1 MPRSCAQS
9 VFAPRFCTYSEP
21 TGPPLG
27 IAYWGA
33 LRGCSAKHAKTTVA
47 EYIEYALIC
56 EAHISLNRYATDT
69 AKATGR
75 ATEVGECVNG
85 AQGIKNRR
93 GELQRVLSREE
104 SYVDGKL
111 SRAAFI
117 SIAILTF
124 ITFVGNFTQLQLSSA
139 LPIIVS
145 EFHISVT
152 TGQWLTSVFQLVMG
166 VMVPLTA
173 FLTRRFSTRQIVICS
188 MAVFTVGSLL
198 AWLGPNFVWV
208 LVGRVLEAAGT
219 GVMWPVLQITV
230 FSIYPLSRRG
240 FAMGTVGMAMSVAPA
255 IGPTLGG
262 WQTDANGWR
271 SIFLTMTIIGVVS
284 LLAAMFGLHNFGS
297 HDPSARAD
305 FFSVSLS
312 VIGFGGL
319 MFGFTNSET
328 YGFAAP
334 VTWGPMVVGLIGIV
348 WFVLR
353 NLRAGKR
360 YREAVAEDKSALPQP
375 PLLDLEVLKNR
386 SFTVGTITA
395 SLAFFAFSSILV
407 IMPLYIQTD
416 RGYSATMSGLI
427 MLPGAI
433 GQCVSQFFGGRAMDR
448 FGARPVALF
457 GSIVLTLG
465 TLGMS
470 LVAMDT
476 WIWWVSICQFIR
488 QIGMGF
494 LLMPITTWSLNCLN
508 GPSEVS
514 AGSSVTNTARQ
525 IAGAVGAPV
534 LVILMETFAALHKQG
549 GASAVAASI
558 FGIQWALRISAM
570 ICLAM
575 VLMVFFG
582 VKGDGAGRTRD
593 IISLRALRERRARRM
608 AAN

>member
-1 MPRSCAQS
+1 MFASC
-9 VFAPRFCTYSEP
+9 FCTYSEP
-21 TGPPLG
+21 TRPPLG
-27 IAYWGA
+27 IACWGA

-47 EYIEYALIC
+47 EYTEYALIC
-56 EAHISLNRYATDT
+56 EAHISLNGYATDT
-69 AKATGR
+69 AKTTGR
-75 ATEVGECVNG
+75 ATEVEWRVTG
-85 AQGIKNRR
+85 AQGIKDRR

-188 MAVFTVGSLL
+188 MAVFTIGSVL

>member
-1 MPRSCAQS
+1 M
-9 VFAPRFCTYSEP
+9 
-21 TGPPLG
+21 
-27 IAYWGA
+27 
-33 LRGCSAKHAKTTVA
+33 
-47 EYIEYALIC
+47 
-56 EAHISLNRYATDT
+56 
-69 AKATGR
+69 
-75 ATEVGECVNG
+75 
-85 AQGIKNRR
+85 
-93 GELQRVLSREE
+93 
-104 SYVDGKL
+104 
-111 SRAAFI
+111 
-117 SIAILTF
+117 TF

-188 MAVFTVGSLL
+188 MAVFTLGSVL

-271 SIFLTMTIIGVVS
+271 SIFLTMTIIGVIS

-305 FFSVSLS
+305 FFSACLS

-334 VTWGPMVVGLIGIV
+334 VTWGPMVVGLVGIV

-360 YREAVAEDKSALPQP
+360 YREAVAKDESALPQP

-395 SLAFFAFSSILV
+395 SLAFFR
-407 IMPLYIQTD
+407 IQFD
-416 RGYSATMSGLI
+416 SGHH
-427 MLPGAI
+427 
-433 GQCVSQFFGGRAMDR
+433 
-448 FGARPVALF
+448 
-457 GSIVLTLG
+457 
-465 TLGMS
+465 
-470 LVAMDT
+470 
-476 WIWWVSICQFIR
+476 
-488 QIGMGF
+488 
-494 LLMPITTWSLNCLN
+494 
-508 GPSEVS
+508 
-514 AGSSVTNTARQ
+514 
-525 IAGAVGAPV
+525 
-534 LVILMETFAALHKQG
+534 AALHP
-549 GASAVAASI
+549 
-558 FGIQWALRISAM
+558 
-570 ICLAM
+570 
-575 VLMVFFG
+575 
-582 VKGDGAGRTRD
+582 D
-593 IISLRALRERRARRM
+593 
-608 AAN
+608 

>member
-1 MPRSCAQS
+1 MFASC
-9 VFAPRFCTYSEP
+9 FYTYSEP
-21 TGPPLG
+21 TRPPLG
-27 IAYWGA
+27 IACWGA

-47 EYIEYALIC
+47 EYTEYALIC
-56 EAHISLNRYATDT
+56 EAHISLNGYATDT
-69 AKATGR
+69 AKTTGR
-75 ATEVGECVNG
+75 ATEVEWRVTG
-85 AQGIKNRR
+85 AQGIKDRR

-271 SIFLTMTIIGVVS
+271 SIFLTMTIIGVIS

-305 FFSVSLS
+305 FFSACLS

-360 YREAVAEDKSALPQP
+360 YREAVAKDKSALPQP

-593 IISLRALRERRARRM
+593 IISLRSLRERRARRM

>member
-1 MPRSCAQS
+1 MSGNERRDGGHGLGARRS
-9 VFAPRFCTYSEP
+9 
-21 TGPPLG
+21 
-27 IAYWGA
+27 
-33 LRGCSAKHAKTTVA
+33 
-47 EYIEYALIC
+47 
-56 EAHISLNRYATDT
+56 
-69 AKATGR
+69 
-75 ATEVGECVNG
+75 
-85 AQGIKNRR
+85 
-93 GELQRVLSREE
+93 ELQRVLGQEE

-111 SRAAFI
+111 SHAAFV

-145 EFHISVT
+145 EFGISVT

-188 MAVFTVGSLL
+188 MAVFTVGSVL
-198 AWLGPNFVWV
+198 AWLGPNFLWV

-271 SIFLTMTIIGVVS
+271 SIFLTMTVIGVLS

-305 FFSVSLS
+305 FFSVALS
-312 VIGFGGL
+312 VFGFGGL
-319 MFGFTNSET
+319 MFGFTNSEA

-334 VTWGPMVVGLIGIV
+334 VVWGPMLVGLAGII
-348 WFVLR
+348 WFAAR
-353 NLRAGKR
+353 NIRRGRA
-360 YREAVAEDKSALPQP
+360 YRAAKAAVSEMPETPDGHGAASTMPTIATNGNANGTAAAGRPALPQP
-375 PLLDLEVLKNR
+375 PLLDLAVLKNR
-386 SFTVGTITA
+386 SFTIGTITA

-457 GSIVLTLG
+457 GSIVLTVG

-476 WIWWVSICQFIR
+476 WIWWVSICQFVR

-508 GPSEVS
+508 GPDEVS

-534 LVILMETFAALHKQG
+534 LVILMETFEAWRHAS
-549 GASAVAASI
+549 GASTVAASI
-558 FGIQWALRISAM
+558 FGIQWALRVSAG
-570 ICLAM
+570 ICLIM
-575 VLMVFFG
+575 VLLVAFG
-582 VKGDGAGRTRD
+582 VRGDGAGRTRD
-593 IISLRALRERRARRM
+593 AISLHALRRRLHRA
-608 AAN
+608 

>member
-1 MPRSCAQS
+1 MHVS
-9 VFAPRFCTYSEP
+9 
-21 TGPPLG
+21 GM
-27 IAYWGA
+27 
-33 LRGCSAKHAKTTVA
+33 
-47 EYIEYALIC
+47 
-56 EAHISLNRYATDT
+56 
-69 AKATGR
+69 
-75 ATEVGECVNG
+75 NG
-85 AQGIKNRR
+85 AQGIKNHR

-188 MAVFTVGSLL
+188 MAVFTLGSVL

-208 LVGRVLEAAGT
+208 LVGRMLEAAGT

-271 SIFLTMTIIGVVS
+271 SIFLTMTIIGVIS

-305 FFSVSLS
+305 FFSACLS

-334 VTWGPMVVGLIGIV
+334 VTWGPMAVGLIGIV
-348 WFVLR
+348 WFVMR

-360 YREAVAEDKSALPQP
+360 YREAVAKDKSALPQP

-395 SLAFFAFSSILV
+395 SLAFSPSVRFLSSCALH
-407 IMPLYIQTD
+407 PD
-416 RGYSATMSGLI
+416 RPWVFCHDEWSDHVAGRYRSVH
-427 MLPGAI
+427 LP
-433 GQCVSQFFGGRAMDR
+433 VLR
-448 FGARPVALF
+448 RPCD
-457 GSIVLTLG
+457 GSIRRTTRGFVRFDCVDPWYLG
-465 TLGMS
+465 H
-470 LVAMDT
+470 VA
-476 WIWWVSICQFIR
+476 
-488 QIGMGF
+488 G
-494 LLMPITTWSLNCLN
+494 
-508 GPSEVS
+508 
-514 AGSSVTNTARQ
+514 
-525 IAGAVGAPV
+525 
-534 LVILMETFAALHKQG
+534 
-549 GASAVAASI
+549 
-558 FGIQWALRISAM
+558 
-570 ICLAM
+570 
-575 VLMVFFG
+575 
-582 VKGDGAGRTRD
+582 GDGYVDLVGIDLPVHPSDRHGFPADADYHVVPELPERAERSVRRIIGDEYRASDCGRCGRTRVGD
-593 IISLRALRERRARRM
+593 SDGNVCRFA
-608 AAN
+608 

>member
-1 MPRSCAQS
+1 MFASC
-9 VFAPRFCTYSEP
+9 FCTYSEP
-21 TGPPLG
+21 TRPPLG
-27 IAYWGA
+27 IACWGA

-47 EYIEYALIC
+47 EYTEYALIC
-56 EAHISLNRYATDT
+56 EAHISLNGYATDT
-69 AKATGR
+69 AKTTGR
-75 ATEVGECVNG
+75 ATEVEWRVTG

-271 SIFLTMTIIGVVS
+271 SIFLTMTIIGVIS

-319 MFGFTNSET
+319 MFGFTNSEA

-334 VTWGPMVVGLIGIV
+334 VTWGPMAVGLIGIV

-360 YREAVAEDKSALPQP
+360 YREAVAKDKSALPQP

-433 GQCVSQFFGGRAMDR
+433 GQCISQFFGGRAMDR

>member
-1 MPRSCAQS
+1 MYRRHHQCRTCQPT
-9 VFAPRFCTYSEP
+9 PPEP
-21 TGPPLG
+21 PAGQRK
-27 IAYWGA
+27 W
-33 LRGCSAKHAKTTVA
+33 RVCVA
-47 EYIEYALIC
+47 
-56 EAHISLNRYATDT
+56 
-69 AKATGR
+69 
-75 ATEVGECVNG
+75 GESR
-85 AQGIKNRR
+85 IKNHR

-173 FLTRRFSTRQIVICS
+173 FLTRRLSTRQIVICS

-271 SIFLTMTIIGVVS
+271 SIFLTMTVIGVVS
-284 LLAAMFGLHNFGS
+284 LVAAMFGLHNFGS

-319 MFGFTNSET
+319 MFGFTNSEA

-334 VTWGPMVVGLIGIV
+334 VTWGPMAVGLIGIV

-360 YREAVAEDKSALPQP
+360 YREAVAKDKSALPQP

-433 GQCVSQFFGGRAMDR
+433 GQCISQFFGGRAMDR

>member
-9 VFAPRFCTYSEP
+9 VFVPRFCTYSEP

-188 MAVFTVGSLL
+188 MAVFTVGSLM
-198 AWLGPNFVWV
+198 AWVGPSFIWV
-208 LVGRVLEAAGT
+208 LLGRVLEAAGT

-271 SIFLTMTIIGVVS
+271 SIFLTMTVIGVIS
-284 LLAAMFGLHNFGS
+284 LVAAMFGLHNFGS

-319 MFGFTNSET
+319 MFGFTNSEA

-334 VTWGPMVVGLIGIV
+334 VTWGPMAVGLIGIV

-386 SFTVGTITA
+386 SFTIGTITA

-433 GQCVSQFFGGRAMDR
+433 GQCISQFFGGRAMDR

-570 ICLAM
+570 ICLVM

-593 IISLRALRERRARRM
+593 IISLRSLRERRARRM

>member
-1 MPRSCAQS
+1 MYRRHHQCRTCQPT
-9 VFAPRFCTYSEP
+9 PPEP
-21 TGPPLG
+21 PAGQRK
-27 IAYWGA
+27 W
-33 LRGCSAKHAKTTVA
+33 RVCVA
-47 EYIEYALIC
+47 
-56 EAHISLNRYATDT
+56 
-69 AKATGR
+69 
-75 ATEVGECVNG
+75 GESR
-85 AQGIKNRR
+85 IKNRR

-284 LLAAMFGLHNFGS
+284 LVAAMFGLHNFGS

>member
-1 MPRSCAQS
+1 MFASC
-9 VFAPRFCTYSEP
+9 FCTYSEP
-21 TGPPLG
+21 TRPPLG
-27 IAYWGA
+27 IACWGA

-47 EYIEYALIC
+47 EYTEYALIC
-56 EAHISLNRYATDT
+56 EAHISLNGYATDT
-69 AKATGR
+69 AKTTGR
-75 ATEVGECVNG
+75 ATEVEWRVTG
-85 AQGIKNRR
+85 AQGIKDRR

-188 MAVFTVGSLL
+188 MAVFTLGSVL

-271 SIFLTMTIIGVVS
+271 SIFLTMTIIGVIS

-305 FFSVSLS
+305 FFSACLS

-334 VTWGPMVVGLIGIV
+334 VTWGPMVVGLVGIV

-360 YREAVAEDKSALPQP
+360 YREAVAKDKSALPQP

-558 FGIQWALRISAM
+558 FGIQWALRISAI

>member
-1 MPRSCAQS
+1 MPNM
-9 VFAPRFCTYSEP
+9 P
-21 TGPPLG
+21 
-27 IAYWGA
+27 
-33 LRGCSAKHAKTTVA
+33 
-47 EYIEYALIC
+47 
-56 EAHISLNRYATDT
+56 TDT
-69 AKATGR
+69 AQSHQAEQRKWSVCVA
-75 ATEVGECVNG
+75 GEN
-85 AQGIKNRR
+85 GIKNRR
-93 GELQRVLSREE
+93 GELQRVLSQEE
-104 SYVDGKL
+104 SYIDGKL
-111 SRAAFI
+111 SHAAFV

-188 MAVFTVGSLL
+188 MAVFTIGSLL
-198 AWLGPNFVWV
+198 AWLGPNFLFV
-208 LVGRVLEAAGT
+208 LLGRVLEAAGT

-271 SIFLTMTIIGVVS
+271 SIFLTMTVIGVVS
-284 LLAAMFGLHNFGS
+284 LVAAMFGLHNFGS

-319 MFGFTNSET
+319 MFGFTNSEA

-334 VTWGPMVVGLIGIV
+334 VTWGPMAVGLIGIV

-386 SFTVGTITA
+386 SFTIGTITA

-433 GQCVSQFFGGRAMDR
+433 GQCISQFFGGRAMDR

-534 LVILMETFAALHKQG
+534 LVILMETFAALHKQV

-570 ICLAM
+570 ICLVM

>member
-1 MPRSCAQS
+1 MYRRHHQCRTCQPT
-9 VFAPRFCTYSEP
+9 PPEP
-21 TGPPLG
+21 PAGQRK
-27 IAYWGA
+27 W
-33 LRGCSAKHAKTTVA
+33 RVCVA
-47 EYIEYALIC
+47 
-56 EAHISLNRYATDT
+56 
-69 AKATGR
+69 
-75 ATEVGECVNG
+75 GESR
-85 AQGIKNRR
+85 IKNRR

-188 MAVFTVGSLL
+188 MAVFTIGSVL

-284 LLAAMFGLHNFGS
+284 LVAAMFGLHNFGS

-328 YGFAAP
+328 YGFTAP

>member
-1 MPRSCAQS
+1 MYRRHHQCRTCQPT
-9 VFAPRFCTYSEP
+9 PPEP
-21 TGPPLG
+21 PAGQRK
-27 IAYWGA
+27 W
-33 LRGCSAKHAKTTVA
+33 RVCVA
-47 EYIEYALIC
+47 
-56 EAHISLNRYATDT
+56 
-69 AKATGR
+69 
-75 ATEVGECVNG
+75 GESR
-85 AQGIKNRR
+85 IKNRR

-271 SIFLTMTIIGVVS
+271 SIFLTMTVIGVVS
-284 LLAAMFGLHNFGS
+284 LVAAMFGLHNFGS

-319 MFGFTNSET
+319 MFGFTNSEA

-334 VTWGPMVVGLIGIV
+334 VTWGPMAVGLIGIV

-360 YREAVAEDKSALPQP
+360 YREAVAKDKSALPQP

-433 GQCVSQFFGGRAMDR
+433 GQCISQFFGGRAMDR

-593 IISLRALRERRARRM
+593 IISLRSLRERRARRM

>member
-1 MPRSCAQS
+1 MLLS
-9 VFAPRFCTYSEP
+9 
-21 TGPPLG
+21 
-27 IAYWGA
+27 
-33 LRGCSAKHAKTTVA
+33 GCPAKHKKITTVA
-47 EYIEYALIC
+47 EYICLTSARKSVC
-56 EAHISLNRYATDT
+56 EKEEKTKPAYRHAPQAQPVPNMPTDT
-69 AKATGR
+69 AQSHQAEQRKWSVCVA
-75 ATEVGECVNG
+75 GEN
-85 AQGIKNRR
+85 GIKNRR
-93 GELQRVLSREE
+93 GELQRVLSQEE

-111 SRAAFI
+111 SHAAFV

-188 MAVFTVGSLL
+188 MAVFTIGSLL
-198 AWLGPNFVWV
+198 AWLGPNFLFV
-208 LVGRVLEAAGT
+208 LLGRVLEAAGT

-271 SIFLTMTIIGVVS
+271 SIFLTMTVIGVVS
-284 LLAAMFGLHNFGS
+284 LVAAMFGLHNFGS

-319 MFGFTNSET
+319 MFGFTNSEA

-334 VTWGPMVVGLIGIV
+334 VTWGPMAVGLIGIV

-360 YREAVAEDKSALPQP
+360 YREAVAGDKSALPQP

-386 SFTVGTITA
+386 SFTIGTITA

-433 GQCVSQFFGGRAMDR
+433 GQCISQFFGGRAMDR

-570 ICLAM
+570 ICLVM

-608 AAN
+608 AAK

>member
-1 MPRSCAQS
+1 MFASC
-9 VFAPRFCTYSEP
+9 FYTYSEP
-21 TGPPLG
+21 TRPPLG
-27 IAYWGA
+27 IACWGA

-47 EYIEYALIC
+47 EYTEYALIC
-56 EAHISLNRYATDT
+56 EAHISLNGYATDT
-69 AKATGR
+69 AKTTGR
-75 ATEVGECVNG
+75 ATEVEWRVTG
-85 AQGIKNRR
+85 AQGIKDRR

-188 MAVFTVGSLL
+188 MAVFTLGSVL

-271 SIFLTMTIIGVVS
+271 SIFLTMTIIGVIS

-305 FFSVSLS
+305 FFSACLS

-334 VTWGPMVVGLIGIV
+334 VTWGPMVVGLVGIV
-348 WFVLR
+348 WFVMR
-353 NLRAGKR
+353 NLRAGKW
-360 YREAVAEDKSALPQP
+360 YREAVAKDESALPQP

-558 FGIQWALRISAM
+558 FGIQWALRISAI

>member
-1 MPRSCAQS
+1 M
-9 VFAPRFCTYSEP
+9 
-21 TGPPLG
+21 
-27 IAYWGA
+27 
-33 LRGCSAKHAKTTVA
+33 RGCSAKHAKTTVA

-271 SIFLTMTIIGVVS
+271 SIFLTMTVIGVVS
-284 LLAAMFGLHNFGS
+284 LVAAMFGLHNFGS

-319 MFGFTNSET
+319 MFGFTNSEA

-334 VTWGPMVVGLIGIV
+334 VTWGPMAVGLIGIV

-558 FGIQWALRISAM
+558 FGIQWALRISAI

>member
-1 MPRSCAQS
+1 MA
-9 VFAPRFCTYSEP
+9 
-21 TGPPLG
+21 
-27 IAYWGA
+27 
-33 LRGCSAKHAKTTVA
+33 
-47 EYIEYALIC
+47 
-56 EAHISLNRYATDT
+56 
-69 AKATGR
+69 
-75 ATEVGECVNG
+75 GEN
-85 AQGIKNRR
+85 GIKNRR
-93 GELQRVLSREE
+93 GELQRVLSQEE

-111 SRAAFI
+111 SHAAFV

-188 MAVFTVGSLL
+188 MAVFTIGSLL

-208 LVGRVLEAAGT
+208 LLGRVLEAAGT

-271 SIFLTMTIIGVVS
+271 SIFLTMTVIGVVS
-284 LLAAMFGLHNFGS
+284 LVAAMFGLHNFSS

-319 MFGFTNSET
+319 MFGFTNSEA

-334 VTWGPMVVGLIGIV
+334 VTWGPMAVGLIGIV

-386 SFTVGTITA
+386 SFTIGTITA

-433 GQCVSQFFGGRAMDR
+433 GQCISQFFGGRAMDR

-570 ICLAM
+570 ICLVM

>member
-1 MPRSCAQS
+1 MFASC
-9 VFAPRFCTYSEP
+9 FCTYSEP
-21 TGPPLG
+21 TRPPLG
-27 IAYWGA
+27 IACWGA

-47 EYIEYALIC
+47 EYTEYALIC
-56 EAHISLNRYATDT
+56 EAHISLNGYVTDT
-69 AKATGR
+69 AKTTGR
-75 ATEVGECVNG
+75 ATEVEWRVTG
-85 AQGIKNRR
+85 AQGIKDRR

-188 MAVFTVGSLL
+188 MAVFTLGSVL

-271 SIFLTMTIIGVVS
+271 SIFLTMTIIGVIS

-305 FFSVSLS
+305 FFSACLS

-334 VTWGPMVVGLIGIV
+334 VTWGPMVVGLVGIV

-360 YREAVAEDKSALPQP
+360 YREAVAKDKSALPQP

>member
-1 MPRSCAQS
+1 MAGMSGNER
-9 VFAPRFCTYSEP
+9 RDD
-21 TGPPLG
+21 GHGLG
-27 IAYWGA
+27 A
-33 LRGCSAKHAKTTVA
+33 
-47 EYIEYALIC
+47 
-56 EAHISLNRYATDT
+56 
-69 AKATGR
+69 
-75 ATEVGECVNG
+75 
-85 AQGIKNRR
+85 RR
-93 GELQRVLSREE
+93 GELQRVLSQEE

-111 SRAAFI
+111 SHAAFV

-145 EFHISVT
+145 EFGISVT

-188 MAVFTVGSLL
+188 MAVFTVGSVL
-198 AWLGPNFVWV
+198 AWLGPNFLWV

-271 SIFLTMTIIGVVS
+271 SIFLTMTVIGVLS

-305 FFSVSLS
+305 FFSVALS
-312 VIGFGGL
+312 VFGFGGL
-319 MFGFTNSET
+319 MFGFTNSEA

-334 VTWGPMVVGLIGIV
+334 VVWGPMLVGLAGIV
-348 WFVLR
+348 WFAAR
-353 NLRAGKR
+353 NIRRGRA
-360 YREAVAEDKSALPQP
+360 YRAAKAAVSEMPETPETPDGHGAASTVPAAANGNDNGTAAAGRPALPQP
-375 PLLDLEVLKNR
+375 PLLDLAVLKNR
-386 SFTVGTITA
+386 SFTIGTITA

-457 GSIVLTLG
+457 GSIVLTVG

-476 WIWWVSICQFIR
+476 WIWWVSICQFVR

-508 GPSEVS
+508 GPDEVS

-534 LVILMETFAALHKQG
+534 LVILMETFEAWRHAS
-549 GASAVAASI
+549 GASTVAASI
-558 FGIQWALRISAM
+558 FGIQWALRVSAG
-570 ICLAM
+570 ICLIM
-575 VLMVFFG
+575 VLLVAFG
-582 VKGDGAGRTRD
+582 VRGDGAGRTRD
-593 IISLRALRERRARRM
+593 AISLHALRRRLHRA
-608 AAN
+608 

>member
-1 MPRSCAQS
+1 MFASC
-9 VFAPRFCTYSEP
+9 FCTYSEP
-21 TGPPLG
+21 TRPPLG
-27 IAYWGA
+27 IACWGA

-47 EYIEYALIC
+47 EYTEYALIC
-56 EAHISLNRYATDT
+56 EAHISLNGYATDT
-69 AKATGR
+69 AKTTGR
-75 ATEVGECVNG
+75 ATEVEWRVTG
-85 AQGIKNRR
+85 AQGIKDRR

-188 MAVFTVGSLL
+188 MAVFTLGSVL

-208 LVGRVLEAAGT
+208 LVGRMLEAAGT

-271 SIFLTMTIIGVVS
+271 SIFLTMTIIGVIS

-305 FFSVSLS
+305 FFSACLS

-334 VTWGPMVVGLIGIV
+334 VTWGPMAVGLIGIV
-348 WFVLR
+348 WFVMR

-360 YREAVAEDKSALPQP
+360 YREAVAKDKSALPQP

-433 GQCVSQFFGGRAMDR
+433 GQCISQFFGGRAMDR

-558 FGIQWALRISAM
+558 FGIQWALRISAI

>member
-1 MPRSCAQS
+1 MFASC
-9 VFAPRFCTYSEP
+9 FCTYSEP
-21 TGPPLG
+21 TRPPLG
-27 IAYWGA
+27 IACWGA

-47 EYIEYALIC
+47 EYTEYALIC
-56 EAHISLNRYATDT
+56 EAHISLNGYVTDT
-69 AKATGR
+69 AKTTGR
-75 ATEVGECVNG
+75 ATEVEWRVTG
-85 AQGIKNRR
+85 AQGIKDRR

-188 MAVFTVGSLL
+188 MAVFTLGSVL

-208 LVGRVLEAAGT
+208 LVGRVLEAGGT

-271 SIFLTMTIIGVVS
+271 SIFLTMTIIGVIS

-305 FFSVSLS
+305 FFSACLS

-334 VTWGPMVVGLIGIV
+334 VTWGPMVVGLVGIV

-360 YREAVAEDKSALPQP
+360 YREAVAKDKSALPQP

-558 FGIQWALRISAM
+558 FGIQWALRISAI

>member
-1 MPRSCAQS
+1 MHVS
-9 VFAPRFCTYSEP
+9 
-21 TGPPLG
+21 GM
-27 IAYWGA
+27 
-33 LRGCSAKHAKTTVA
+33 
-47 EYIEYALIC
+47 
-56 EAHISLNRYATDT
+56 
-69 AKATGR
+69 
-75 ATEVGECVNG
+75 NG
-85 AQGIKNRR
+85 ARGIKNRR

-188 MAVFTVGSLL
+188 MAVLTVGSLL

-593 IISLRALRERRARRM
+593 IISLRSLRERRARRM

>member
-1 MPRSCAQS
+1 MFASC
-9 VFAPRFCTYSEP
+9 FCTYSEP
-21 TGPPLG
+21 TRPPLG
-27 IAYWGA
+27 IACWGA

-47 EYIEYALIC
+47 EYTEYALIC
-56 EAHISLNRYATDT
+56 EAHISLNGYATDT
-69 AKATGR
+69 AKTTGR
-75 ATEVGECVNG
+75 ATEVEWRVTG
-85 AQGIKNRR
+85 AQGIKDRR

-188 MAVFTVGSLL
+188 MAVFTVGSLMS
-198 AWLGPNFVWV
+198 WVGPSFIWV
-208 LVGRVLEAAGT
+208 LLGRVLEAAGT

-271 SIFLTMTIIGVVS
+271 SIFLTMTVIGVIS
-284 LLAAMFGLHNFGS
+284 LVAAMFGLHNFGS

>member
-1 MPRSCAQS
+1 MPSKPEKRSEVKPEKKINAKQGRTHGLS
-9 VFAPRFCTYSEP
+9 QPL
-21 TGPPLG
+21 TG
-27 IAYWGA
+27 
-33 LRGCSAKHAKTTVA
+33 
-47 EYIEYALIC
+47 
-56 EAHISLNRYATDT
+56 
-69 AKATGR
+69 
-75 ATEVGECVNG
+75 
-85 AQGIKNRR
+85 
-93 GELQRVLSREE
+93 EE
-104 SYVDGKL
+104 SYKNDHL
-111 SRAAFI
+111 THAAFV

-124 ITFVGNFTQLQLSSA
+124 ITFVGNFTQLQLSAA
-139 LPIIVS
+139 LPTIVS
-145 EFHISVT
+145 DFGISVT
-152 TGQWLTSVFQLVMG
+152 TGQWLTSIFQLVMG

-188 MAVFTVGSLL
+188 MAVFTLGSVL

-508 GPSEVS
+508 GPNEVS

-593 IISLRALRERRARRM
+593 IISLRSLRERRARRM

>member
-1 MPRSCAQS
+1 MFASC
-9 VFAPRFCTYSEP
+9 FCTYSEP
-21 TGPPLG
+21 TRPPLG
-27 IAYWGA
+27 IACWGA

-47 EYIEYALIC
+47 EYTEYALIC
-56 EAHISLNRYATDT
+56 EAHISLNGYATDT
-69 AKATGR
+69 AKTTGR
-75 ATEVGECVNG
+75 ATEVEWRVTG
-85 AQGIKNRR
+85 AQGIKDRR

-271 SIFLTMTIIGVVS
+271 SIFLTMTVIGVVS

>member
-9 VFAPRFCTYSEP
+9 VFVPRFCTYSEP

-56 EAHISLNRYATDT
+56 EAHISLNGYATDT
-69 AKATGR
+69 AKTTGR
-75 ATEVGECVNG
+75 ATEVEWRVTG
-85 AQGIKNRR
+85 AQGIKDRR

-271 SIFLTMTIIGVVS
+271 SIFLTMTVIGVVS

-328 YGFAAP
+328 YGFTAP

-360 YREAVAEDKSALPQP
+360 YREAVAKDKSALPQP

>member
-1 MPRSCAQS
+1 MYRRHHQCRTCQPT
-9 VFAPRFCTYSEP
+9 PPEP
-21 TGPPLG
+21 PAGQRK
-27 IAYWGA
+27 W
-33 LRGCSAKHAKTTVA
+33 RVCVA
-47 EYIEYALIC
+47 
-56 EAHISLNRYATDT
+56 
-69 AKATGR
+69 
-75 ATEVGECVNG
+75 GESR
-85 AQGIKNRR
+85 IKNRR

-271 SIFLTMTIIGVVS
+271 SIFLTMTVIGVVS
-284 LLAAMFGLHNFGS
+284 LVAAMFGLHNFGS

-558 FGIQWALRISAM
+558 FGIQWALRISAI

-608 AAN
+608 SAN

>member
-1 MPRSCAQS
+1 MYRRHHQCRTCQPT
-9 VFAPRFCTYSEP
+9 PPEP
-21 TGPPLG
+21 PAGQRK
-27 IAYWGA
+27 W
-33 LRGCSAKHAKTTVA
+33 RVCVA
-47 EYIEYALIC
+47 
-56 EAHISLNRYATDT
+56 
-69 AKATGR
+69 
-75 ATEVGECVNG
+75 GESR
-85 AQGIKNRR
+85 IKNRR

-145 EFHISVT
+145 EFHVSVT

-271 SIFLTMTIIGVVS
+271 SIFLTMTVIGVVS

-319 MFGFTNSET
+319 MFGFTNSEA

-558 FGIQWALRISAM
+558 FGIQWALRISAI

>member
-1 MPRSCAQS
+1 MFASC
-9 VFAPRFCTYSEP
+9 FCTYSEP
-21 TGPPLG
+21 TRPPLG
-27 IAYWGA
+27 IACWGA

-47 EYIEYALIC
+47 EYTEYALIC
-56 EAHISLNRYATDT
+56 EAHISLNGYATDT
-69 AKATGR
+69 AKTTGR
-75 ATEVGECVNG
+75 ATEVEWRVTG

-284 LLAAMFGLHNFGS
+284 LVAAMFGLHNFGS

-328 YGFAAP
+328 YGFTAP

-558 FGIQWALRISAM
+558 FGIQWALRISAI

>member
-1 MPRSCAQS
+1 VVLLS
-9 VFAPRFCTYSEP
+9 
-21 TGPPLG
+21 
-27 IAYWGA
+27 
-33 LRGCSAKHAKTTVA
+33 GCPAKHKKITTVA
-47 EYIEYALIC
+47 EYICLTSARKSVC
-56 EAHISLNRYATDT
+56 EKEEKTKPAYRHAPQAQPVPNMPTDT
-69 AKATGR
+69 AQSHQAEQRKWSVCVA
-75 ATEVGECVNG
+75 GEN
-85 AQGIKNRR
+85 GIKNRR
-93 GELQRVLSREE
+93 GELQRVLSQEE
-104 SYVDGKL
+104 SYADGKL
-111 SRAAFI
+111 SHTAFI

-188 MAVFTVGSLL
+188 MAVFTLGSLL

-271 SIFLTMTIIGVVS
+271 SIFLTMTVIGVVS
-284 LLAAMFGLHNFGS
+284 LVAAMFGLHNFGS

-319 MFGFTNSET
+319 MFGFTNSEA

-334 VTWGPMVVGLIGIV
+334 VTWGPMAVGLIGIV

-386 SFTVGTITA
+386 SFTIGTITA

-433 GQCVSQFFGGRAMDR
+433 GQCISQFFGGRAMDR

-570 ICLAM
+570 ICLVM

>member
-1 MPRSCAQS
+1 
-9 VFAPRFCTYSEP
+9 
-21 TGPPLG
+21 
-27 IAYWGA
+27 
-33 LRGCSAKHAKTTVA
+33 
-47 EYIEYALIC
+47 
-56 EAHISLNRYATDT
+56 
-69 AKATGR
+69 
-75 ATEVGECVNG
+75 
-85 AQGIKNRR
+85 
-93 GELQRVLSREE
+93 
-104 SYVDGKL
+104 
-111 SRAAFI
+111 
-117 SIAILTF
+117 
-124 ITFVGNFTQLQLSSA
+124 
-139 LPIIVS
+139 
-145 EFHISVT
+145 
-152 TGQWLTSVFQLVMG
+152 
-166 VMVPLTA
+166 
-173 FLTRRFSTRQIVICS
+173 
-188 MAVFTVGSLL
+188 
-198 AWLGPNFVWV
+198 
-208 LVGRVLEAAGT
+208 
-219 GVMWPVLQITV
+219 MWPVLQITV

-386 SFTVGTITA
+386 SFHRRHHYRVAGI
-395 SLAFFAFSSILV
+395 FYAFSSILV

-457 GSIVLTLG
+457 GSIV
-465 TLGMS
+465 
-470 LVAMDT
+470 
-476 WIWWVSICQFIR
+476 
-488 QIGMGF
+488 
-494 LLMPITTWSLNCLN
+494 
-508 GPSEVS
+508 
-514 AGSSVTNTARQ
+514 
-525 IAGAVGAPV
+525 
-534 LVILMETFAALHKQG
+534 
-549 GASAVAASI
+549 
-558 FGIQWALRISAM
+558 
-570 ICLAM
+570 
-575 VLMVFFG
+575 
-582 VKGDGAGRTRD
+582 
-593 IISLRALRERRARRM
+593 
-608 AAN
+608 